1 MENNPSLP
9 TRKPTRLQNYD
20 YSQNGCYFVTV
31 CVQDRKRILSKI
43 PIEIQKKPD
52 FVGANCVRPIPTQ
65 IGKIVEAEIQRLD
78 SVYPN
83 VFVEAYIIMPNHI
96 YLLLLFDDFACG
108 RTQFAPTLSR
118 VIKQFKGKITKQIG
132 FSIWQKGFYDR
143 VIRNETEYLRAQGY
157 IEYNALK
164 EYGQK
169 HEQTKTLRR

>member
-1 MENNPSLP
+1 MQNASVYP

-31 CVQDRKRILSKI
+31 CVKNRKKLLSQI
-43 PIEIQKKPD
+43 PVEVKRKDD

-65 IGKIVEAEIQRLD
+65 MGKLVETEIQHLG
-78 SVYPN
+78 SIYPN
-83 VFVEAYIIMPNHI
+83 VFVDAYILMPDHI
-96 YLLLLFDDFACG
+96 HLLLLFDDFVCG

-143 VIRNETEYLRAQGY
+143 IIRNETEFLRAREY

-164 EYGQK
+164 EYG
-169 HEQTKTLRR
+169 R

>member
-1 MENNPSLP
+1 MDFPI
-9 TRKPTRLQNYD
+9 RKPTRLQNYD

-96 YLLLLFDDFACG
+96 HLLLLFDDFACG
-108 RTQFAPTLSR
+108 RTQFALRYPALSSSL
-118 VIKQFKGKITKQIG
+118 KGKLPNKSDFPFGKKASTTALSVTK
-132 FSIWQKGFYDR
+132 
-143 VIRNETEYLRAQGY
+143 RNIYAHRA
-157 IEYNALK
+157 
-164 EYGQK
+164 
-169 HEQTKTLRR
+169 TLNTTP